1 MPTTIS
7 ISDATL
13 REQAA
18 KGAISFKEKIEIAKH
33 LDKLNVDVI
42 ETPPVIGRTD
52 VIFLHSIAPLCRASV
67 ICVPCALDEQSVK
80 AAYEAAYGANK
91 VRLQLRVP
99 SSTVQMEYLLHKKP
113 AAVLEAVETVTA
125 AAKVCTDDVEV
136 SFLDATRADEGFL
149 FKAVAAAV
157 RSGAKVITV
166 CDTAGEML
174 PGEFGRFLAALY
186 EAVPEVKDVC
196 VSVECSDALG
206 IAAACAVSCV
216 KNGVTQIK
224 TAVGSRD
231 YPSLADVAHLFRAK
245 SDTLGVSA
253 GINNTILDNTVA
265 KIGALTGNAAVT
277 ASAGGSMTAAG
288 EENISLCANDDRDAV
303 SKAIALL
310 GYELSEEDVTRVLAE
325 VGGLAAGKRIGAHE
339 LDAVIASVAMQ
350 AEPTYTLRSYVINS
364 SNLISPTA
372 QIELECDG
380 RVLAGFHVGDGPID
394 AAFRTIE
401 QITGHHYD
409 LDDFQIRTLTEGREA
424 IGSCVVKLRSEG
436 RLYSGKGVS
445 TDILGAGIRAY
456 VAALNKI
463 CFEEAEG

>member
-18 KGAISFKEKIEIAKH
+18 NGTFSFKEKIEIAKY

-42 ETPPVIGRTD
+42 ETPPVSGRTD
-52 VIFLHSIAPLCRASV
+52 VIFLHSIAPLCRASAL
-67 ICVPCALDEQSVK
+67 CVPCALDEASVK
-80 AAYEAAYGANK
+80 AAYDAVGSAAK

-113 AAVLEAVETVTA
+113 AAVLELIAAVTA
-125 AAKVCTDDVEV
+125 AAKACTNDVEV
-136 SFLDATRADEGFL
+136 AFLDATRADDSF
-149 FKAVAAAV
+149 FHAAV
-157 RSGAKVITV
+157 EAAVKSGASVITV

-174 PGEFGRFLAALY
+174 PGEFAAFITALY
-186 EAVPEVKDVC
+186 EAVPSVKDVC

-245 SDTLGVSA
+245 SDALGVST
-253 GINNTILDNTVA
+253 GINMTTLDNTVGKIA
-265 KIGALTGNAAVT
+265 SMIGAESTAPRT
-277 ASAGGSMTAAG
+277 ASEQGTET
-288 EENISLCANDDRDAV
+288 EEEISLCADDDKAAV
-303 SKAIALL
+303 ANAVAAL
-310 GYELSEEDVTRVLAE
+310 GYELGEDDLLRVFNE
-325 VGGLAAGKRIGAHE
+325 VSSLAAGKHIGAHE

-372 QIELECDG
+372 QIELERDG

-409 LDDFQIRTLTEGREA
+409 LDDFQIQTLTEGREA
-424 IGSCVVKLRSEG
+424 IGSCVIKLRSEG
-436 RLYSGKGVS
+436 KLYSGKGIS
-445 TDILGAGIRAY
+445 TDILGASIRAY